1 MPQDPQPS
9 AKGGSSTMANDDQ
22 APRHVLELDEDP
34 LHGTA
39 LRYHAEF
46 PWADTNAIEVA
57 LSLFRA
63 QRILSAGLARY
74 LDGLGL
80 GISRARYTVLRT
92 LYFAKGNRMPQNE
105 IGREMSVSK
114 TNVTNL
120 IDGLEKDGLVIR
132 VTNPVDRRVTYAQ
145 LTPEGEELCAALMPE
160 MTKFMQEVCNGFTTE
175 EKALFREFLFRVWRG
190 VTGGNLNDAGAEPA
204 TETTA

>member
-1 MPQDPQPS
+1 MPNDIESPLTKATRS
-9 AKGGSSTMANDDQ
+9 AVAGKPVARP
-22 APRHVLELDEDP
+22 AEELDADP

-39 LRYHAEF
+39 VRYHTEF
-46 PWADTNAIEVA
+46 PWADQDAIEIA

-63 QRILSAGLARY
+63 NRILGTGLARY

-105 IGREMSVSK
+105 IGREMGVSK

-120 IDGLEKDGLVIR
+120 IDGLEKDGLVVRI
-132 VTNPVDRRVTYAQ
+132 TNPADRRVTYAQ
-145 LTPEGEELCAALMPE
+145 LTPEGEELSAALMPE
-160 MTKFMQEVCNGFTTE
+160 MTKFMQDVVHGFTTE
-175 EKALFREFLFRVWRG
+175 EKTLFREFLFRVWRG
-190 VTGGNLNDAGAEPA
+190 VTGGKNLD
-204 TETTA
+204 ETASDSTS